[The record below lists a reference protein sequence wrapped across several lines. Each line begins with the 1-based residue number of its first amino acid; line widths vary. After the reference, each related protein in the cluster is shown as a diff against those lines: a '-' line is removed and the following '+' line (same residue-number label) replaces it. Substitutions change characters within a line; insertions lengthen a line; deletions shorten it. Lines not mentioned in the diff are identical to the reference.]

1 MLLGAYGREWTDCR
15 SNIERMRENRADDF
29 LDNPLSFVTVADGSD
44 SGCSGDSLKQG
55 LAFSLG
61 RSLLNVAVPWFRAED
76 YDRIRQIS
84 GDNMLPTFAEW
95 EAKMTRTLAQ
105 SAAAGVRGEKVI
117 IRPDELLAFAKQ
129 IHAKTIDNHV
139 RNQFATVKLLG
150 EERTNAG
157 VRLNRPSKA

>member
-1 MLLGAYGREWTDCR
+1 
-15 SNIERMRENRADDF
+15 MRENQADDF

-61 RSLLNVAVPWFRAED
+61 RGLLNVAVPWFRAED

-117 IRPDELLAFAKQ
+117 IR
-129 IHAKTIDNHV
+129 
-139 RNQFATVKLLG
+139 
-150 EERTNAG
+150 
-157 VRLNRPSKA
+157 SKCQNDR

>member
-1 MLLGAYGREWTDCR
+1 MVLGAYGREWTDCR
-15 SNIERMRENRADDF
+15 SNIETMRENQADDF

-44 SGCSGDSLKQG
+44 SGCSGDSLK
-55 LAFSLG
+55 SLG
-61 RSLLNVAVPWFRAED
+61 SGLLNVAVPWFRAED

-157 VRLNRPSKA
+157 VRLNPRSRT

>member
-15 SNIERMRENRADDF
+15 SNIERMRENQVDDF

-55 LAFSLG
+55 PAFSRG
-61 RSLLNVAVPWFRAED
+61 GSLLNVAVPWFRAED

-150 EERTNAG
+150 EERTNAS
-157 VRLNRPSKA
+157 VRLNPRSRT